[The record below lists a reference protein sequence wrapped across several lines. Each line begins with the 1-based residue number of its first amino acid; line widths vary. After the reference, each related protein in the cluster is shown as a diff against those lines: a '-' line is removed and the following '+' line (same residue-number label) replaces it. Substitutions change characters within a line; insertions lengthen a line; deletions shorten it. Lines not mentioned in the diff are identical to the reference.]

1 MPGKRI
7 VVVDDD
13 PKVLE
18 LIEWTLRPP
27 EFQVLS
33 FVDPRDALAKLAG
46 LHPDLIICDMMMPDM
61 DGRVFLKIVKRAEAL
76 KDVPFLFLTAVRV
89 GAEVQAAFEAGAAA
103 FLVKPFPVAR
113 LVRTIRDV
121 LDASKPAA
129 APPPAKVAA
138 RGPRAA
144 PARPETRPSARRA
157 ERDQLQEP
165 TDDDFTQMVAVAP
178 RAVEPA
184 PVPGVAAPVEPPP
197 PAAAAQ
203 RAALERAPSPE
214 AAPEPEPL
222 PLEASDGVPSAA
234 PPLERPPIAIEGR
247 FSTVQLDGTRVQVMT
262 EAESRPNFV
271 ITTVVSHDGQGIR
284 RIETAWSHPLKRHE
298 DLDIVRR
305 QIDLQHERAL
315 DEIRRGPLQGP
326 RRRTVWERDKNQQ
339 SG

>member
-1 MPGKRI
+1 MLAKRI

-33 FVDPRDALAKLAG
+33 FADPRDALAKLAG
-46 LHPDLIICDMMMPDM
+46 LQPHLIICDMMMPDM
-61 DGRVFLKIVKRAEAL
+61 DGRVFLKVVKRSEAL

-121 LDASKPAA
+121 LEAS
-129 APPPAKVAA
+129 PPPAAPAPATAVAKEA
-138 RGPRAA
+138 MAA
-144 PARPETRPSARRA
+144 PTRPEGASTRRLDI
-157 ERDQLQEP
+157 EGLQEP

-178 RAVEPA
+178 K
-184 PVPGVAAPVEPPP
+184 PVEPLVPPDNEGPVAAAPP
-197 PAAAAQ
+197 PAAASQ
-203 RAALERAPSPE
+203 APVEP
-214 AAPEPEPL
+214 APLPEPP
-222 PLEASDGVPSAA
+222 PLEAPVLSAA

-247 FSTVQLDGTRVQVMT
+247 FSTVQLDGNRVQVMT

-271 ITTVVSHDGQGIR
+271 ITTVVSRDGQGIR

-326 RRRTVWERDKNQQ
+326 RRRTIWERDKNQP